1 MPQSLRYFHPR
12 LRSNT
17 PALISR
23 THTYTDPTCANCLQ
37 CFRGAHLHLPQ
48 DATFLKS
55 PFWPAKFKQSNF
67 RRSCTCRV
75 RKRPLHCL
83 AGRQSFVSLHGWN
96 ELRISLACLQ
106 CVSVWTE
113 IGIKKICCADGE
125 KVRTTV
131 HTINELLNTVQFCI
145 WYSTKTYNSLDI
157 PENILKQI

>member
-125 KVRTTV
+125 KVQENSAHHNWAIICRSNAPKTLHSV
-131 HTINELLNTVQFCI
+131 QHKDNTV
-145 WYSTKTYNSLDI
+145 KL
-157 PENILKQI
+157 